1 MINYSNYDKIIH
13 IINKYLSMEGY
24 SREELLNKLKELVN
38 ESEFISKDI
47 ISQAEDIEDIME
59 LSKLVLYIY
68 ENLDK
73 EKKMTKDEKE
83 KLESDLI
90 NINNSKIKIYKK
102 FEKKARID
110 TEIEDKNNEE
120 MNIDEKLLNI

>member
-1 MINYSNYDKIIH
+1 
-13 IINKYLSMEGY
+13 MEGY